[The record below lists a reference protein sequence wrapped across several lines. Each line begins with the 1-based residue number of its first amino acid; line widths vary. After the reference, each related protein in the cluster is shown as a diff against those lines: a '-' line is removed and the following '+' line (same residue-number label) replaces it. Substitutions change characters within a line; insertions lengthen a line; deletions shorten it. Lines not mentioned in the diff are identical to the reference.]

1 MSERRPAVLDVL
13 GGEFRRLGDPPT
25 SRGGLT
31 RRTLALT
38 LVLVLVLA
46 GAAAAAILITQGQPL
61 PAPNPVDLQASGVP
75 VASTVRLA
83 GLDAPDPNPAEP
95 PWDIRLSRTRAGETC
110 TAVGQVLNGQ
120 FGIVGLDHVFRA
132 LPLGGVDACGVNAPD
147 GPVLAGAR
155 VFVGTSSQ
163 TARTVVNGVAGS
175 GARSVTV
182 YGPGGARALQ
192 LGPQGSFITVYPG
205 YVEEVRPR
213 VVVTMRDGTSHTI
226 GFAQSAAFEV
236 ADPDGGSPWEV
247 SGEADLGP
255 GAYPDENCAQA
266 SQELG
271 RSDPSRFEAPLTPEV
286 CGRLG
291 RQPLFVLMR
300 RFVPGSGEHT
310 GYPWGNSPA
319 RTLVYGAAAPRVLSL
334 TLSGAGAPR
343 RLAIDPHGGVFI
355 AVLDGHVDP
364 RSLTLTARLRDGRN
378 LSYRRSSG
386 LLESSFTTLC
396 NGCSRPKLRSGPLHE
411 PPVPAYRSP
420 LPARQAEPPPPDV
433 PLTRTVRE
441 TLRAKDPA
449 GGPEWA
455 LRSWQGLPNPRA
467 DFGSSDH
474 PTRMLCMQV
483 GVIDH
488 KRLVEPR
495 SDSAP
500 LTLTVGQDNG
510 VGAGCNQPD
519 DLARFGPSAEAVT
532 YVNSPYA
539 YAPRPLRTVISGLL
553 ALDATHPILL
563 GAGAPRP
570 LALDANHA
578 FLAVLPGRY
587 WDATLRIS
595 ATIKGRK
602 LTGSP
607 LESFQ
612 GPALLTKP
620 QARAPDPDGG
630 APWGFAAGPDEA
642 SAVGRIVQGR
652 LASIEAIAGTLR
664 AGPEGWG
671 SGGNGPRSRRKP
683 DAVRFETQEGGPER
697 SVPGQATSTL
707 SRPEIER
714 RTLPGHTII
723 TGTAEAD
730 VASITLV
737 TPRDVRT
744 LRPSGP
750 NHAFIVV
757 YDGQFF
763 RGSIT
768 ATIALRDG
776 HTVTESVHNPNE
788 PGGYAPPATQAPSL
802 AKQLRSAEVTLQ
814 GMRSQVTRAEH
825 AGTRQRE
832 KILNGA
838 PLAQIL
844 EGLRRIE
851 AVAAADR
858 ARITYIRVHP
868 GVLPAE

>member
-1 MSERRPAVLDVL
+1 VTERPLAVLEAL
-13 GGEFRRLGDPPT
+13 GGEFRRLGEPPQA
-25 SRGGLT
+25 RAGLT
-31 RRTLALT
+31 RRTLLLA
-38 LVLVLVLA
+38 VVLA
-46 GAAAAAILITQGQPL
+46 LLLAGVAAAAILITQGAPL
-61 PAPNPVDLQASGVP
+61 PAPNARDLQSSGVP
-75 VASTVRLA
+75 LPSTVRLA

-110 TAVGQVLNGQ
+110 TAVGQVLDGH

-155 VFVGTSSQ
+155 VFVGTSAQ
-163 TARTVVNGVAGS
+163 DARTVVNGVAGS

-182 YGPGGARALQ
+182 YGPEGARALR

-213 VVVTMRDGTSHTI
+213 VVVVTRDGSSHTI
-226 GFAQSAAFEV
+226 SFAQSSAFEV

-271 RSDPSRFEAPLTPEV
+271 RDDPSQVDAPLTPQV

-310 GYPWGNSPA
+310 GFPWGNNPA
-319 RTLVYGAAAPRVLSL
+319 RTLVYGVAAPRVASL

-343 RLAIDPHGGVFI
+343 RLAIDPHGGVFL

-364 RSLTLTARLRDGRN
+364 RSLTLSARLRDGRT
-378 LSYRRSSG
+378 LTYRHSIG
-386 LLESSFTTLC
+386 LLEPPSTPVC
-396 NGCSRPKLRSGPLHE
+396 NGCRRGKQRSRPLKE
-411 PPVPAYRSP
+411 PPVPGYRNP
-420 LPARQAEPPPPDV
+420 LPARQAEPAPPDL
-433 PLTRTVRE
+433 PLMSTVRE

-467 DFGSSDH
+467 DFGGGYH
-474 PTRMLCMQV
+474 PTRMLCTQV

-488 KRLVEPR
+488 GRLVEPR
-495 SDSAP
+495 PDSAP
-500 LTLTVGQDNG
+500 LTLSAGQEYG
-510 VGAGCNQPD
+510 VGGGCDEPK
-519 DLARFGPSAEAVT
+519 DLARFGPLAETVT
-532 YVNSPYA
+532 YVNNPYA
-539 YAPRPLRTVISGLL
+539 YAPQPLRTVVSGLL
-553 ALDATHPILL
+553 PLNATHPLLL

-570 LALDANHA
+570 LARDANHA

-587 WDATLRIS
+587 WDAPLRIS
-595 ATIKGRK
+595 ATINGRTV
-602 LTGSP
+602 TGGAAQ
-607 LESFQ
+607 SFP
-612 GPALLTKP
+612 GPAALTTP

-630 APWGFAAGPDEA
+630 APWGFAAGAGES
-642 SAVGRIVQGR
+642 SATGRIVDGR
-652 LASIEAIAGTLR
+652 LATIETLNGTLHNGPGAWSSGGGAPLGR
-664 AGPEGWG
+664 KPEPVRFDTQGGPEG
-671 SGGNGPRSRRKP
+671 SLR
-683 DAVRFETQEGGPER
+683 
-697 SVPGQATSTL
+697 GQATSTL
-707 SRPEIER
+707 PRPEVER
-714 RTLPGHTII
+714 RTLPGRTVI

-730 VASITLV
+730 VVSVTLA

-750 NHAFIVV
+750 EHVFIVV

-763 RGSIT
+763 RGAIT

-776 HTVTESVHNPNE
+776 HTVTESVRNPNA
-788 PGGYAPPATQAPSL
+788 PGSGAPAPPRPSL
-802 AKQLRSAEVTLQ
+802 PARLRSDQTTLT
-814 GMRSQVTRAEH
+814 GMRSQVARAER
-825 AGTRQRE
+825 AGPRQRE
-832 KILNGA
+832 KILDGA
-838 PLAQIL
+838 PLAQL
-844 EGLRRIE
+844 VQGLRYIE
-851 AVAAADR
+851 AIVAVEA
-858 ARITYIRVHP
+858 ARIAYIDADP